1 MIVCSLGWGRPPSG
15 LFADGGIVDIRRGI
29 KRCVDGLRAH
39 WILALGF
46 CGAVV
51 VGMTLT
57 GAWVSAIEYT
67 NHTQFC
73 IGCHVMADTVYP
85 EYQQSK
91 HYKNAY
97 GVVVGCP
104 DCHVPQY
111 SWIQELLVKT
121 HTVKELYAFFFRG
134 INTPEAFT
142 KERPALAREVWANF
156 YATNARECRHCHDY
170 NNMVLADQSQAAKLI
185 HPVAM
190 KTNANCLDCHKGVVH
205 QVPAGAGD

>member
-1 MIVCSLGWGRPPSG
+1 MFKHLWSTLRRHWG
-15 LFADGGIVDIRRGI
+15 I
-29 KRCVDGLRAH
+29 
-39 WILALGF
+39 ALGL
-46 CGAVV
+46 CGAAIF
-51 VGMTLT
+51 GIALMGT
-57 GAWVSAIEYT
+57 WVSAIEYT
-67 NHTQFC
+67 NHTSFC

-111 SWIQELLVKT
+111 SWIDEAWVKV
-121 HTVKELYAFFFRG
+121 HTVKELYAFFILG

-142 KERPALAREVWANF
+142 KVRPELAREVWAGF

-170 NNMVLADQSQAAKLI
+170 NNMVLMDQSPAAKLV
-185 HPVAM
+185 HPIAM
-190 KTNANCLDCHKGVVH
+190 KTNANCLNCHKGVVH
-205 QVPAGAGD
+205 KIPPGASG